1 MKRLISTPYGMTA
14 LDGVGSDRDNFVN
27 ATVFDQ
33 DGRAVCDEMWRSGQ
47 DERLAAFLARVSGLS
62 AGEAERLESELLCE
76 CLAEWRQRGGPEE
89 DAQLARDFTRWVG
102 AVLLGVLA
110 VGSSATVGAL
120 WVARLIKGRMQRSE

>member
-1 MKRLISTPYGMTA
+1 MTA

-33 DGRAVCDEMWRSGQ
+33 EGRAVCDEMWMSDQ

-62 AGEAERLESELLCE
+62 AGEAERLESEFLDE
-76 CLAEWRQRGGPEE
+76 CLEEWRQRGGPAE
-89 DAQLARDFTRWVG
+89 DAQLAREFTRWVV

-110 VGSSATVGAL
+110 VASLVTVGVL
-120 WVARLIKGRMQRSE
+120 WVARSIKGRMLRSE